1 MDDEITLNTNQQQ
14 LKEDIRRLKAELDE
28 REAALPAHSVRP
40 HQLMAIE
47 ALEDEISRKQDI
59 LNALETA
66 SRDTKGDHPL
76 KGNCSGKLLGSKGR
90 KED

>member
-1 MDDEITLNTNQQQ
+1 MYFSNMDDEITINTSQQQ

-47 ALEDEISRKQDI
+47 ALEDEISRKQDT

-66 SRDTKGDHPL
+66 S
-76 KGNCSGKLLGSKGR
+76 SKLLNSMER
-90 KED
+90 KDD

>member
-47 ALEDEISRKQDI
+47 ALEDEISRKQDT
-59 LNALETA
+59 LNALEAA
-66 SRDTKGDHPL
+66 SRDMKGDHPL
-76 KGNCSGKLLGSKGR
+76 KGTCSGK
-90 KED
+90 